1 MTFEVC
7 CECSE
12 RTGRAGRAEDSLYFG
27 GHGPFCE
34 SCYDEYPDTMT
45 AEFVKLRAEVER
57 LRLERDAALAL
68 LREASVPDCEPQDY
82 KDTLVD
88 FVLPNGDEGYDLTEA
103 SLKKSKG
110 EK

>member
-1 MTFEVC
+1 MSLPMKIKCACTLAISVLGDGCRYCQPQEYID
-7 CECSE
+7 
-12 RTGRAGRAEDSLYFG
+12 RTHEQMA
-27 GHGPFCE
+27 
-34 SCYDEYPDTMT
+34 DEQ
-45 AEFVKLRAEVER
+45 V
-57 LRLERDAALAL
+57 ERDAALAL
-68 LREASVPDCEPQDY
+68 LCEANVPDCEPQDY